1 VLANVSIIVAPEQGC
16 QKHSCAES
24 GSRLSGSR
32 HFFEHGK
39 KIKKKKKKA

>member
-24 GSRLSGSR
+24 GRRESVSRLV
-32 HFFEHGK
+32 FKDGK
-39 KIKKKKKKA
+39 KRNKKKKKA